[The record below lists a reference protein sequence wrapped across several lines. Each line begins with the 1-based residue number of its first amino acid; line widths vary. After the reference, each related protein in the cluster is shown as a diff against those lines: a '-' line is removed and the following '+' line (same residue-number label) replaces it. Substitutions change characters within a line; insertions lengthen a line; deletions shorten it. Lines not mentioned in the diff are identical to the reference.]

1 MRICKINRQHSHL
14 HHPTIV
20 GTGLVALDVLMT
32 DDCGNV
38 ETALG
43 GSAGNV
49 LAILGHLGW
58 SSTPVAQLG
67 MDEAAARIKVEF
79 GKLGANTQFLLQS
92 EQLSTPVVYQYPAKS
107 GHSHEFS
114 FRCPICGLKRGF
126 VPPSDDGTVMSDLR
140 GIEAPD
146 VFYFD
151 RVTPWALELAER
163 YREVGSLVVFEPSA
177 VGSDL
182 EAFRRGVRVAH
193 ILKYADDRIADIEG
207 VDLSS
212 VDVEIQTHGKRGLQF
227 RLADSPSMW
236 HNLSAFDIPYVAD
249 TAGAG
254 DWCTSGFLYA
264 LVGSIFESQ
273 GSARI
278 STRRIRE
285 SLRFGQILAALNCM
299 EKGARGLARR
309 HPSETLIKLA
319 TLIRGGMT
327 SPFEQT
333 AAGSDD
339 RADRLHSAQP
349 SKSLD
354 ALFTSLCCEPL
365 AH

>member
-1 MRICKINRQHSHL
+1 MKLCKINMQHNHL

-20 GTGLVALDVLMT
+20 GTGLVALDVLLT
-32 DDCGNV
+32 DDCANA

-67 MDEAAARIKVEF
+67 MDEAAARIKFEF
-79 GKLGANTQFLLQS
+79 RKLGANTQFLLQS
-92 EQLSTPVVYQYPAKS
+92 EQMSTPVVYQYPAKT

-114 FRCPICGLKRGF
+114 FRCPYCGLKRGF
-126 VPPSDDGTVMSDLR
+126 VPPIDDGTLIPNLR
-140 GIEAPD
+140 VIATPD

-163 YREVGSLVVFEPSA
+163 YREMGALVMFEPSTI
-177 VGSDL
+177 GSDL
-182 EAFRRGVRVAH
+182 EAFRRGIRAAH
-193 ILKYADDRIADIEG
+193 IVKYADDRIADIER

-212 VDVEIQTHGKRGLQF
+212 VEVEIQTHGKRGLQF
-227 RLADSPSMW
+227 RLADHPTTW

-264 LVGSIFESQ
+264 LVGSIFEHHSNP
-273 GSARI
+273 RL

-309 HPSETLIKLA
+309 HPSERLIELA
-319 TLIRGGMT
+319 TSIRAGMHHRFNPSIEGGDDK
-327 SPFEQT
+327 
-333 AAGSDD
+333 AGG
-339 RADRLHSAQP
+339 LHSASP

-354 ALFTSLCCEPL
+354 ALFTALCCEPL
-365 AH
+365 TH

>member
-1 MRICKINRQHSHL
+1 MKICKINRQHKYFQ
-14 HHPTIV
+14 HPKIV
-20 GTGLVALDVLMT
+20 GTGLVALDVLFT
-32 DDCGNV
+32 DDHANV

-79 GKLGANTQFLLQS
+79 QELGADIRFLLQS
-92 EQLSTPVVYQYPAKS
+92 EQLSTPVVYQYQAKS

-114 FRCPICGLKRGF
+114 FRCPFCGLKRGF
-126 VPPSDDGTVMSDLR
+126 VPPNDDGTALSNLR
-140 GIEAPD
+140 EIGRPD

-163 YREVGSLVVFEPSA
+163 YREMGSLVMFEPSTI
-177 VGSDL
+177 GTDL
-182 EAFRRGVRVAH
+182 NEFRRGIRAAH
-193 ILKYADDRIADIEG
+193 IVKYADDRIADIEG

-212 VDVEIQTHGKRGLQF
+212 VDVEIQTHGKHGLQF
-227 RLADSPSMW
+227 RLAGHSLTW
-236 HNLSAFDIPYVAD
+236 HNLHALDIPYVAD

-264 LVGSIFESQ
+264 LVGSIFERQ
-273 GSARI
+273 GGARL
-278 STRRIRE
+278 STRRIKE

-309 HPSETLIKLA
+309 HPSERLIELA
-319 TLIRGGMT
+319 TSIRAGT
-327 SPFEQT
+327 S
-333 AAGSDD
+333 AASMQGIDGHHDEANREYFAST
-339 RADRLHSAQP
+339 P
-349 SKSLD
+349 KSID

>member
-1 MRICKINRQHSHL
+1 MKLCKINRQHKHF

-20 GTGLVALDVLMT
+20 GTGLVALDVLIT
-32 DDCGNV
+32 NDCSNA

-67 MDEAAARIKVEF
+67 MDEAAARIKGEF
-79 GKLGANTQFLLQS
+79 RKLGADTRFLLQS
-92 EQLSTPVVYQYPAKS
+92 EQLSTPVVYQYQAKN

-114 FRCPICGLKRGF
+114 FHCPFCGLKRGF
-126 VPPSDDGTVMSDLR
+126 VPPSDDGTALSNLWEI
-140 GIEAPD
+140 GKPD

-163 YREVGSLVVFEPSA
+163 YRKMGALIMFEPSTI
-177 VGSDL
+177 GTDL
-182 EAFRRGVRVAH
+182 NGFKRGIRAAH

-207 VDLSS
+207 VDLSL
-212 VDVEIQTHGKRGLQF
+212 VDVEIQTHGKQGLQF
-227 RLADSPSMW
+227 RLAGHPMTW
-236 HNLSAFDIPYVAD
+236 HNLSAFDIPYIAD

-264 LVGSIFESQ
+264 LVGSIFERQ
-273 GSARI
+273 RGARL
-278 STRRIRE
+278 STRRIKE

-309 HPSETLIKLA
+309 HPSERLIEIA
-319 TLIRGGMT
+319 TSIRGGMS
-327 SPFEQT
+327 SPLRQGTEGHRDETKREYF
-333 AAGSDD
+333 AS
-339 RADRLHSAQP
+339 S
-349 SKSLD
+349 SKPID
-354 ALFTSLCCEPL
+354 APFTSLCCEPL